1 MQTGKIPG
9 HQRNCEVRTAK
20 DNEIRPAPLPCKED
34 DEDPPALALSWRR
47 DLQGEPV
54 NDPAMVFLI
63 STEAA
68 DLLRISR
75 RTLERM
81 RVDGT
86 GPRYLKVGP
95 GKRSR
100 VLYRQSELLA
110 WLERQT
116 YGSTSEYNR

>member
-1 MQTGKIPG
+1 
-9 HQRNCEVRTAK
+9 
-20 DNEIRPAPLPCKED
+20 
-34 DEDPPALALSWRR
+34 
-47 DLQGEPV
+47 LQGEPV

-63 STEAA
+63 SAEAA

-100 VLYRQSELLA
+100 VLYRQSEVLA

-116 YGSTSEYNR
+116 YGSTSEYKR

>member
-1 MQTGKIPG
+1 
-9 HQRNCEVRTAK
+9 
-20 DNEIRPAPLPCKED
+20 
-34 DEDPPALALSWRR
+34 
-47 DLQGEPV
+47 
-54 NDPAMVFLI
+54 MVFLI

-100 VLYRQSELLA
+100 VLYRQSEVLA

-116 YGSTSEYNR
+116 YGSTSEYRR

>member
-1 MQTGKIPG
+1 M
-9 HQRNCEVRTAK
+9 
-20 DNEIRPAPLPCKED
+20 
-34 DEDPPALALSWRR
+34 
-47 DLQGEPV
+47 
-54 NDPAMVFLI
+54 FLI

-100 VLYRQSELLA
+100 VLYRQSEVLA
-110 WLERQT
+110 WLEKQT
-116 YGSTSEYNR
+116 YASTAEYT

>member
-1 MQTGKIPG
+1 SHPDCRAI
-9 HQRNCEVRTAK
+9 
-20 DNEIRPAPLPCKED
+20 
-34 DEDPPALALSWRR
+34 
-47 DLQGEPV
+47 
-54 NDPAMVFLI
+54 
-63 STEAA
+63 AA
-68 DLLRISR
+68 ELLRISR

-100 VLYRQSELLA
+100 VLYRQSEVLA

-116 YGSTSEYNR
+116 YGSTSEYRL